1 MGQQTLADATGR
13 DPDNCVLS
21 RIVGGVPSE
30 QFHPDDPL
38 LQSVL
43 AAAESVFHQV
53 SQKRTTALAARER
66 VGVEDALQFLR
77 DQVDGFG

>member
-1 MGQQTLADATGR
+1 
-13 DPDNCVLS
+13 
-21 RIVGGVPSE
+21 
-30 QFHPDDPL
+30 
-38 LQSVL
+38 VL